1 MAQVLDQVLGSR
13 GCQWSRKGNIIM
25 VTRKESI
32 VQGYRLLKGYVKD
45 EEGEAVIGAFVKVEG
60 TDIQTVTDADG
71 YYQIKVPASQS
82 KVTYGYLGMDTA
94 SYMTVCAAG

>member
-25 VTRKESI
+25 VTRKESK

-60 TDIQTVTDADG
+60 VPISRRLLMRMDIIRSRCLPPKAR
-71 YYQIKVPASQS
+71 
-82 KVTYGYLGMDTA
+82 
-94 SYMTVCAAG
+94 